1 MPSQLAKLLGRHDIA
16 FDIAI
21 SDLEKATG
29 NRNIDVK
36 LVGDVLAKA
45 HSLIKSIGL
54 DSHDLK
60 ASELYRAL
68 LAEKG
73 HKSKPGNDYVGVL
86 IGGRLVSLNHQ
97 DIDAD
102 RIHQLPFS
110 KRSVKYMQLA
120 LTAEIIRRYQM
131 ANKTNPRNL
140 EPIFKQIDK

>member
-1 MPSQLAKLLGRHDIA
+1 MPSQLAKLLGRNDIA

-21 SDLEKATG
+21 DDLERATG
-29 NRNIDVK
+29 KRNLDVK

-45 HSLIKSIGL
+45 HNLIKSIGL

-68 LAEKG
+68 LAEKTYKNKKDG
-73 HKSKPGNDYVGVL
+73 DYIGV
-86 IGGRLVSLNHQ
+86 IIDGRLVSLNHQ

-102 RIHQLPFS
+102 KIHQSPFS
-110 KRSVKYMQLA
+110 KRSVKNMQAALA
-120 LTAEIIRRYQM
+120 AEIIRRYQL

-140 EPIFKQIDK
+140 DSIFRVIDK